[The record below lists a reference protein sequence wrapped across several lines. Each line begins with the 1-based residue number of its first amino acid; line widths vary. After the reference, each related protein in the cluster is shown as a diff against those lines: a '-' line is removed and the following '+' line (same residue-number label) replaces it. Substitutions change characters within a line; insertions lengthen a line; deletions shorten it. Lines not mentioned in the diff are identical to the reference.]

1 MCITAELVPTVSTR
15 LESIGVTSNSYP
27 EKRVGQ
33 TSSNRHII
41 LAYCASLHV
50 NKEQTQL
57 EVALVIPDKY
67 YLYHL
72 LSGTVPIHGT
82 DRNEFTRYLGRD
94 KHNVGAKCTP
104 YTVITK
110 SVITP
115 GP

>member
-1 MCITAELVPTVSTR
+1 MHHR
-15 LESIGVTSNSYP
+15 
-27 EKRVGQ
+27 RVGTNSINTVGKYRNYIQ
-33 TSSNRHII
+33 FLPKEKGRPDELQQVHHF
-41 LAYCASLHV
+41 LHV